1 MKNLIA
7 IILLAL
13 LAACGTTA
21 PSGQSSVEP
30 TLAGSPATSTLP
42 VVATYSILGDLV
54 AQVGR
59 EKISLTTLVGA
70 GSDAHTYEPSPGDSA
85 NLADAVVVFENG
97 LAFEEWLDD
106 LYTASGS
113 SASRVVVTEGIAPLP
128 APEEGHHEGEEHA
141 EEAASGT
148 PEAEA
153 HAEEE
158 HGEYDPHVWH
168 NPQNAIIMVE
178 RIRDGLVAADAANAE
193 AYTANAAA
201 YIAQLNELDAFVNT
215 EIAKLPAE
223 KRKLV
228 TGHDTF
234 GYFAERY
241 GFELVG
247 TALGAISTEV
257 ADPAAGELAEL
268 IEDIKAA
275 GVPAIFAENISNT
288 DVMETIAREAGV
300 TLAPTLYTDALG
312 EAGSDG
318 DTYLKMVRY
327 NVTTIVAALGQ

>member
-1 MKNLIA
+1 MRLFVVLILV
-7 IILLAL
+7 LLT
-13 LAACGTTA
+13 ACGNTA
-21 PSGQSSVEP
+21 PSGQSSAEP
-30 TLAGSPATSTLP
+30 TLVASQASSTLP

-54 AQVGR
+54 SQVGGD
-59 EKISLTTLVGA
+59 KISLTILVGA
-70 GSDAHTYEPSPGDSA
+70 GGDAHTYEPSPGDSA
-85 NLADAVVVFENG
+85 SLADAAVVFENG

-106 LYTASGS
+106 LYAAAGSG
-113 SASRVVVTEGIAPLP
+113 ASRVVVSEGIAPLP
-128 APEEGHHEGEEHA
+128 APEEGHHEGEAHA
-141 EEAASGT
+141 DEAAASGT

-153 HAEEE
+153 HAEEA
-158 HGEYDPHVWH
+158 HGEYDPHIWH
-168 NPQNAIIMVE
+168 NPQNAMVMVE

-193 AYTANAAA
+193 TYKANAEN
-201 YIAQLNELDAFVNT
+201 YLAQLKELDAYVSA
-215 EIAKLPAE
+215 EVEKLPAE

-268 IEDIKAA
+268 VEDIKAA
-275 GVPAIFAENISNT
+275 GVSAIFAENISNP
-288 DVMETIAREAGV
+288 DLMQTIATEAGV

-312 EAGSDG
+312 EPGSAG
-318 DTYLKMVRY
+318 DTYLKMIRY
-327 NVTTIVAALGQ
+327 NVTTIVTALAG